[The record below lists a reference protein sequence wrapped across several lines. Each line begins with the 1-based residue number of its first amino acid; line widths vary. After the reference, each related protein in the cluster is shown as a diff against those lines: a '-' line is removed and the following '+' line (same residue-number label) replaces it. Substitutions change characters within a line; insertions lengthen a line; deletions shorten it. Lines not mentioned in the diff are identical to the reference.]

1 MRLRVLLRQI
11 AVLSLVGGLLS
22 WGVIVLGHDVRI
34 HVDGRTIVAN
44 THAGTVAD
52 VLADADVDLHRL
64 DVVEPA
70 RDAEVADGTEIRII
84 RTVPVVLRIDGNT
97 HERLRVPAETVA
109 DVVRAA
115 GLAPIAELSVV
126 PSPDTPVRPGTVINV
141 RRPVEVT
148 VAVDGRERRVRGHAP
163 TVGALL
169 TLAGVELGPDDEV
182 TPAPGTSPDD
192 GMRIEVRRV
201 AFEEV
206 VEEVSLPFGEER
218 RETDELTRG
227 DSRVVQEGAEGL
239 RRDTYRVRIQDGA
252 EVSREKVAEEVVR
265 EPQPRVVEV
274 GTRAPQPCCASD
286 GNSQTGSA
294 SWYDSPDGAYTAA
307 HRTLPFGTVV
317 TVTNLADGSTVQ
329 VTITDRGPFVDG
341 RVIDLDRVSF
351 GEIASLS
358 TGVIRVRVTW

>member
-1 MRLRVLLRQI
+1 MRPRVLLRQLV
-11 AVLSLVGGLLS
+11 ALSLVGGLLF
-22 WGVIVLGHDVRI
+22 WGVIVLGHDVTI
-34 HVDGRTIVAN
+34 HVDGRAIAAN
-44 THAGTVAD
+44 THAGTVAA
-52 VLADADVDLHRL
+52 VLTDADVDLHRL

-70 RDAEVADGTEIRII
+70 RDAEVTDGTEIRVT
-84 RTVPVVLRIDGNT
+84 RTVPVVLRLDGNT
-97 HERLRVPAETVA
+97 YERLRVPAETVG

-115 GLAPIAELSVV
+115 GFAPVSELSVV
-126 PSPDTPVRPGTVINV
+126 PSPDTPVRHGTVISV

-148 VAVDGRERRVRGHAP
+148 VVVDGRERRVRGDAP

-169 TLAGVELGPDDEV
+169 TLAGVEPGPDDEV
-182 TPAPGTSPDD
+182 SPAPGTSPDD

-201 AFEEV
+201 AFDEVAEEV
-206 VEEVSLPFGEER
+206 ALPFGEER

-227 DSRVVQEGAEGL
+227 DSRVVQEGTEGL
-239 RRDTYRVRIQDGA
+239 RRDTYRIRVVDGV
-252 EVSREKVAEEVVR
+252 EVAREKVAEEVVR
-265 EPQPRVVEV
+265 EPQPRIVEV

-317 TVTNLADGSTVQ
+317 TVTNLADGGSVQ
-329 VTITDRGPFVDG
+329 VRITDRGPFIDG

-351 GEIASLS
+351 GEIASPS